1 MKKICCVVLA
11 LLCVSLCLAGCGKA
25 DAANEE
31 PLIRSFVIG
40 NSTAEIQT
48 RTEDGETRYVIAIT
62 LPTDTNFKN
71 CAANVEL
78 APDAA
83 LSIDDSPCIVNEL
96 GGRLILNLALEER
109 DLVVTSS
116 ELSQTYSFQIE
127 LE

>member
-1 MKKICCVVLA
+1 MKKICCIVLA
-11 LLCVSLCLAGCGKA
+11 VLCVLPCRAGWGKA
-25 DAANEE
+25 KTANEE

-48 RTEDGETRYVIAIT
+48 HTEDGETRYVIAIT
-62 LPTDTNFKN
+62 LPTDTDFKN

-83 LSIDDSPCIVNEL
+83 LDMDSPCIVNEL
-96 GGRLILNLALEER
+96 GGRLILNLALENR
-109 DLVVTSS
+109 DLVVTSG

>member
-11 LLCVSLCLAGCGKA
+11 MLCLLPCLAGCGKA
-25 DAANEE
+25 NAANAE

-48 RTEDGETRYVIAIT
+48 HTEDGETRYVIAIT
-62 LPTDTNFKN
+62 LPTDTDFKN

-96 GGRLILNLALEER
+96 GGRLILNLALEDR
-109 DLVVTSS
+109 DLVVTRG
-116 ELSQTYSFQIE
+116 ELSQTYSFQIG

>member
-1 MKKICCVVLA
+1 MKKIYCIVLA
-11 LLCVSLCLAGCGKA
+11 VLCILPCLAGCGKA
-25 DAANEE
+25 NAANEE

-48 RTEDGETRYVIAIT
+48 HTEDGETRYVIAIT
-62 LPTDTNFKN
+62 LPTDTDFKN

-83 LSIDDSPCIVNEL
+83 LDIDDSPCIVNEL
-96 GGRLILNLALEER
+96 GGRIILNLTLEDR
-109 DLVVTSS
+109 DLVVARG
-116 ELSQTYSFQIE
+116 ELSQTYSFQIG

>member
-1 MKKICCVVLA
+1 MKKICCIVLTV
-11 LLCVSLCLAGCGKA
+11 LCILPCLAGCGTVN
-25 DAANEE
+25 AANEE
-31 PLIRSFVIG
+31 PLIRGFVIG

-48 RTEDGETRYVIAIT
+48 HTEDGETRYVIAIT
-62 LPTDTNFKN
+62 LPTDTDFKN

-78 APDAA
+78 APDAV
-83 LSIDDSPCIVNEL
+83 LDMDSPCIVNEL

-109 DLVVTSS
+109 DLVVTSG

>member
-1 MKKICCVVLA
+1 MKKICCIVLTV
-11 LLCVSLCLAGCGKA
+11 LCILPCLAGCGKVN
-25 DAANEE
+25 AANEE
-31 PLIRSFVIG
+31 PLIRGFVIG

-48 RTEDGETRYVIAIT
+48 HTEDGETRYVIAIT
-62 LPTDTNFKN
+62 LPTDTDFKN

-78 APDAA
+78 APDAV
-83 LSIDDSPCIVNEL
+83 LSMDSPCIVNEL

>member
-11 LLCVSLCLAGCGKA
+11 VLCLLPCLVGCGKA
-25 DAANEE
+25 NTANEE

-48 RTEDGETRYVIAIT
+48 HTEDGETRYVIAIT
-62 LPTDTNFKN
+62 LPMDTDFKS

-78 APDAA
+78 APDAV

-96 GGRLILNLALEER
+96 GGRIILNLTLEDR
-109 DLVVTSS
+109 NLVVTSG

>member
-11 LLCVSLCLAGCGKA
+11 LLCVSPCLAGCGKA
-25 DAANEE
+25 NAVNEE
-31 PLIRSFVIG
+31 PLICSFVIG
-40 NSTAEIQT
+40 NSTAEIQAH
-48 RTEDGETRYVIAIT
+48 TEDGETRYVIAIT
-62 LPTDTNFKN
+62 LPTDTDFKN

-83 LSIDDSPCIVNEL
+83 LDMDSPCIVNEL
-96 GGRLILNLALEER
+96 GGRLILNLALENR
-109 DLVVTSS
+109 DLVVTSG

>member
-1 MKKICCVVLA
+1 MKKICCIVLTV
-11 LLCVSLCLAGCGKA
+11 LCILPCLAGCGKEN
-25 DAANEE
+25 AANEE

-40 NSTAEIQT
+40 NSTAEIQAH
-48 RTEDGETRYVIAIT
+48 TEEGKTRYVIAIT
-62 LPTDTNFKN
+62 LPTDTDFKS

-96 GGRLILNLALEER
+96 GGRLILNLTLEDR
-109 DLVVTSS
+109 NLVVTRG
-116 ELSQTYSFQIE
+116 EQSQTYSFQVG

>member
-1 MKKICCVVLA
+1 MKKICCIVLTVLC
-11 LLCVSLCLAGCGKA
+11 LLPCLAGCGKEN
-25 DAANEE
+25 AANEE
-31 PLIRSFVIG
+31 PLIRNFVIG

-48 RTEDGETRYVIAIT
+48 HAEDGETRYVIAIT
-62 LPTDTNFKN
+62 LPTDTDFKN

-78 APDAA
+78 APDAV
-83 LSIDDSPCIVNEL
+83 LDMDSPCLVNEL

-109 DLVVTSS
+109 DLVVTSG

>member
-1 MKKICCVVLA
+1 MKKICCIVLA
-11 LLCVSLCLAGCGKA
+11 ALCLLPCLAGCGKTTA
-25 DAANEE
+25 VNEE

-48 RTEDGETRYVIAIT
+48 HTEDGETRYVIAIT
-62 LPTDTNFKN
+62 LPTDTDFKN

-78 APDAA
+78 APDAV
-83 LSIDDSPCIVNEL
+83 LDMDSPCIVNEL

-109 DLVVTSS
+109 DLVVTSG

>member
-1 MKKICCVVLA
+1 MKKICCVVLVMLC
-11 LLCVSLCLAGCGKA
+11 LLPCLAGCGKA
-25 DAANEE
+25 NAANEE

-48 RTEDGETRYVIAIT
+48 HTEDGEARYVIDIT
-62 LPTDTNFKN
+62 LPTGTDFKN

-83 LSIDDSPCIVNEL
+83 LDTDSPCIVNEL
-96 GGRLILNLALEER
+96 GGRLILNLALEDR
-109 DLVVTSS
+109 DLVVTRG
-116 ELSQTYSFQIE
+116 ELSQTYSFQVG

>member
-11 LLCVSLCLAGCGKA
+11 VLCILPCLAGCGKA

-31 PLIRSFVIG
+31 PLIRNFVIG
-40 NSTAEIQT
+40 NSTAEIQPH
-48 RTEDGETRYVIAIT
+48 TEDGETRYVIAIT
-62 LPTDTNFKN
+62 LPTDTDFKS

-78 APDAA
+78 APDAV
-83 LSIDDSPCIVNEL
+83 LDMDSPCIVNEL

-109 DLVVTSS
+109 DLVVTSG

-127 LE
+127 ME

>member
-1 MKKICCVVLA
+1 MKKICCIVLTV
-11 LLCVSLCLAGCGKA
+11 LCILPCLAGCGKVN
-25 DAANEE
+25 AANEE
-31 PLIRSFVIG
+31 PLIRNFVIG

-48 RTEDGETRYVIAIT
+48 HTEDGETRYVIAIT
-62 LPTDTNFKN
+62 LPTDTDFKN

-78 APDAA
+78 APDAV
-83 LSIDDSPCIVNEL
+83 LDMDSPCIVNEL

-109 DLVVTSS
+109 DPVVTSG

>member
-1 MKKICCVVLA
+1 MKKICCIVLA
-11 LLCVSLCLAGCGKA
+11 MLCLLPCLAGCRKA
-25 DAANEE
+25 NAANEE

-62 LPTDTNFKN
+62 LPTDTDFKN

-78 APDAA
+78 APDAV
-83 LSIDDSPCIVNEL
+83 LDMDSPCIVNEL
-96 GGRLILNLALEER
+96 GGRLILNLALENR
-109 DLVVTSS
+109 DLVVTSG

>member
-1 MKKICCVVLA
+1 MKKICCIVLTVLC
-11 LLCVSLCLAGCGKA
+11 LLPCLAGCGKEN
-25 DAANEE
+25 AANEE
-31 PLIRSFVIG
+31 PLIRNFVIG

-48 RTEDGETRYVIAIT
+48 HTEDGETRYVIAIT
-62 LPTDTNFKN
+62 LPTDTDFKN

-78 APDAA
+78 APDAV
-83 LSIDDSPCIVNEL
+83 LSMDSPCIVNEL

-109 DLVVTSS
+109 DLVVTSG

>member
-1 MKKICCVVLA
+1 MKKICCIVLTV
-11 LLCVSLCLAGCGKA
+11 LCILPCLAGCGKVN
-25 DAANEE
+25 AANEE
-31 PLIRSFVIG
+31 PLIRGFVIG

-48 RTEDGETRYVIAIT
+48 HTEDGETRYVIAIT
-62 LPTDTNFKN
+62 LPTDTDFKN

-78 APDAA
+78 APDAV
-83 LSIDDSPCIVNEL
+83 LSMDSPCIVNEL
-96 GGRLILNLALEER
+96 GGRFILNLALEDR

>member
-11 LLCVSLCLAGCGKA
+11 VLCILPCLAGCGKA

-31 PLIRSFVIG
+31 PLIRNFVIG
-40 NSTAEIQT
+40 NSTAEIQPH
-48 RTEDGETRYVIAIT
+48 TEDGETRYVIAIT
-62 LPTDTNFKN
+62 LPTDTDFKS

-78 APDAA
+78 APDAV
-83 LSIDDSPCIVNEL
+83 LDMDSPCIVNEL

-109 DLVVTSS
+109 DLVVTSG

>member
-1 MKKICCVVLA
+1 MKKICCIVLTVLC
-11 LLCVSLCLAGCGKA
+11 LLPCLAGCGKA
-25 DAANEE
+25 NAVNEE

-48 RTEDGETRYVIAIT
+48 HTEDSETYYVIAIT
-62 LPTDTNFKN
+62 LPTDTDFTR

-78 APDAA
+78 APDAV
-83 LSIDDSPCIVNEL
+83 LDMNSPCIVNDL
-96 GGRLILNLALEER
+96 GGRPILNLALEER
-109 DLVVTSS
+109 DLVVTSG

>member
-1 MKKICCVVLA
+1 MKKICCIVLA
-11 LLCVSLCLAGCGKA
+11 VLCILPCLAGCGKVN
-25 DAANEE
+25 AANEE

-62 LPTDTNFKN
+62 LPTDTVFKN

>member
-1 MKKICCVVLA
+1 MKKIYCIVLTVLC
-11 LLCVSLCLAGCGKA
+11 LLPCLAGCGKA
-25 DAANEE
+25 NAVNEE
-31 PLIRSFVIG
+31 PLIRNFVIG

-48 RTEDGETRYVIAIT
+48 HTEDGETRYVIAIT
-62 LPTDTNFKN
+62 LPTDTDFKN

-78 APDAA
+78 APDAV
-83 LSIDDSPCIVNEL
+83 LDMDSPCIVNEL

-109 DLVVTSS
+109 DLVVTSG

>member
-11 LLCVSLCLAGCGKA
+11 VLCILCLAGCGKA
-25 DAANEE
+25 NTANEE

-48 RTEDGETRYVIAIT
+48 HAEDGETHYVIAIT
-62 LPTDTNFKN
+62 LPTDTDFKN

-83 LSIDDSPCIVNEL
+83 LDIDDSPCIVNEL
-96 GGRLILNLALEER
+96 GGRPILNLTLAER
-109 DLVVTSS
+109 DLVVTRG
-116 ELSQTYSFQIE
+116 ELSQTYSFQVG

>member
-1 MKKICCVVLA
+1 MKKICCIVLTV
-11 LLCVSLCLAGCGKA
+11 LCILPCLAGCGKVN
-25 DAANEE
+25 AANEE
-31 PLIRSFVIG
+31 PLIRGFVIG

-48 RTEDGETRYVIAIT
+48 HTEDGETRYVIAIT
-62 LPTDTNFKN
+62 LPTDTDFKN

-78 APDAA
+78 APDAV
-83 LSIDDSPCIVNEL
+83 LDSPCIVNEL

-109 DLVVTSS
+109 DLVVTSG

>member
-1 MKKICCVVLA
+1 MKKICCIVLTV
-11 LLCVSLCLAGCGKA
+11 LCILPCLAGCGKTTA
-25 DAANEE
+25 VNEE

-48 RTEDGETRYVIAIT
+48 HTEDGETRYVIAIT
-62 LPTDTNFKN
+62 LPTDTDFKN

-83 LSIDDSPCIVNEL
+83 LDMDSPCIVNEL
-96 GGRLILNLALEER
+96 GGRLILNLALENR
-109 DLVVTSS
+109 DLVVTSG

>member
-25 DAANEE
+25 DAVNEE

-48 RTEDGETRYVIAIT
+48 HTEDSETYYVIAIT
-62 LPTDTNFKN
+62 LPTDRDFTR

-78 APDAA
+78 APDAV
-83 LSIDDSPCIVNEL
+83 LDMNSPCIVNDL
-96 GGRLILNLALEER
+96 GGRPILNLTLPER
-109 DLVVTSS
+109 DLVVTCG

>member
-1 MKKICCVVLA
+1 MKKTCCIVLA
-11 LLCVSLCLAGCGKA
+11 ALCLLPCLAGCGKA
-25 DAANEE
+25 NTVNEE

-48 RTEDGETRYVIAIT
+48 HTEDGETHYVIAIT
-62 LPTDTNFKN
+62 LPTDTDFKS

-96 GGRLILNLALEER
+96 GGRPILNLTLPER
-109 DLVVTSS
+109 DLVVTCG
-116 ELSQTYSFQIE
+116 EQSQTYSFQVG

>member
-1 MKKICCVVLA
+1 M
-11 LLCVSLCLAGCGKA
+11 
-25 DAANEE
+25 
-31 PLIRSFVIG
+31 
-40 NSTAEIQT
+40 
-48 RTEDGETRYVIAIT
+48 IAIT
-62 LPTDTNFKN
+62 LPTDTDFKS